1 VEIEN
6 RLSNAVILNHTAEM
20 FDSVVSKEWNS
31 QNVLLALS
39 VGLLIG
45 WMV

>member
-1 VEIEN
+1 MEIEN
-6 RLSNAVILNHTAEM
+6 RLSKAVILNHTAEM